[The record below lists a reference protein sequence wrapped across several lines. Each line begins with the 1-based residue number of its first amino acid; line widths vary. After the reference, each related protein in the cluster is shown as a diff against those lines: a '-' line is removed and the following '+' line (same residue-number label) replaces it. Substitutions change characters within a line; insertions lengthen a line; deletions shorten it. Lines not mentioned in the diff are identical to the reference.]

1 MAALSP
7 IARRAL
13 TAAYLVLAT
22 VVFLV
27 LGFPSEALR
36 AYATRRLSAALP
48 GLGVTV
54 GDVRLS
60 LPAGIA
66 LKSVRI
72 AHADRPLA
80 VVDEL
85 TLQPELLTLLQANTV
100 YRFEGSVG
108 GGAVDGRMEVDAS
121 GTAPKTRMTAQI
133 AGVQLQQLPA
143 LRDVYGSRLSGRMDG
158 TIALTDAG
166 LLSGKLSAGELLIE
180 LPMPVLAQTRFAF
193 RSAEADIALQN
204 RNLLVRNGRLRGAEL
219 DAEVSGT
226 ISLDPLQAAR
236 GVNLVGRVTPHP
248 AFMAKAEGSLPAGL
262 LRRRAAIP
270 FRVSGPLDAPGFSLN

>member
-1 MAALSP
+1 MDALSP
-7 IARRAL
+7 AARRML

-22 VVFLV
+22 AAFLV

-36 AYATRRLSAALP
+36 AYAARRLSAALP
-48 GLGVTV
+48 GLEVAV
-54 GDVRLS
+54 GDVRPS
-60 LPAGIA
+60 LPVGVA
-66 LKSVRI
+66 LKGVRI
-72 AHADRPLA
+72 AHGGRPLA

-85 TLQPELLTLLQANTV
+85 TVHPELLTLLQSTTV
-100 YRFEGSVG
+100 YRLEGSLG
-108 GGAVDGRMEVDAS
+108 GGAFSGRAEVDSA
-121 GTAPKTRMTAQI
+121 GATPKTRMTAQLG
-133 AGVQLQQLPA
+133 GVQLQQLPA
-143 LRDVYGSRLSGRMDG
+143 LRDVYGSRFSGRMDG
-158 TIALTDAG
+158 SLALTDAG
-166 LLSGKLSAGELLIE
+166 ALSGKLSASELQVE

-193 RSAEADIALQN
+193 RSADADIALQN
-204 RNLLVRNGRLRGAEL
+204 RSLLVRNGRLRGTEL

-226 ISLDPLQAAR
+226 ISFDPLQAAR

>member
-7 IARRAL
+7 TARRAL

-85 TLQPELLTLLQANTV
+85 TLQPELLTLLQE
-100 YRFEGSVG
+100 F
-108 GGAVDGRMEVDAS
+108 
-121 GTAPKTRMTAQI
+121 
-133 AGVQLQQLPA
+133 
-143 LRDVYGSRLSGRMDG
+143 
-158 TIALTDAG
+158 
-166 LLSGKLSAGELLIE
+166 
-180 LPMPVLAQTRFAF
+180 
-193 RSAEADIALQN
+193 
-204 RNLLVRNGRLRGAEL
+204 
-219 DAEVSGT
+219 
-226 ISLDPLQAAR
+226 
-236 GVNLVGRVTPHP
+236 
-248 AFMAKAEGSLPAGL
+248 
-262 LRRRAAIP
+262 
-270 FRVSGPLDAPGFSLN
+270 

>member
-1 MAALSP
+1 MTALSP
-7 IARRAL
+7 TARRAL

-22 VVFLV
+22 AAFLV
-27 LGFPSEALR
+27 LCFPSEALR
-36 AYATRRLSAALP
+36 AYAARRLSAALP
-48 GLGVTV
+48 GLEVAV
-54 GDVRLS
+54 GDVRPS
-60 LPAGIA
+60 LPAGVA
-66 LKSVRI
+66 LKGVRI
-72 AHADRPLA
+72 AHGGRPLA

-85 TLQPELLTLLQANTV
+85 TVHPELLTLLQSTTV
-100 YRFEGSVG
+100 YRLEGSLG
-108 GGAVDGRMEVDAS
+108 GGELSGRAEVDSA
-121 GTAPKTRMTAQI
+121 GATPKTRMTAQVG
-133 AGVQLQQLPA
+133 GVQLQQLPA

-158 TIALTDAG
+158 NLALTDAG
-166 LLSGKLSAGELLIE
+166 ALTGKLSASELQVE

-204 RNLLVRNGRLRGAEL
+204 RSLLVRNGRLRGTEV
-219 DAEVSGT
+219 DAEISGT

>member
-1 MAALSP
+1 MDALSP
-7 IARRAL
+7 AARRAL

-22 VVFLV
+22 AVFLV
-27 LGFPSEALR
+27 LSFPSEALR
-36 AYATRRLSAALP
+36 AYAARRLSAALP
-48 GLGVTV
+48 GLEVAV
-54 GDVRLS
+54 GDVRPS
-60 LPAGIA
+60 LPAGVA
-66 LKSVRI
+66 LKGVRI
-72 AHADRPLA
+72 AHGGRPLA

-85 TLQPELLTLLQANTV
+85 TVHPELLTLLQSTTV
-100 YRFEGSVG
+100 YRLEGSLG
-108 GGAVDGRMEVDAS
+108 GGAFSGRMEVDSA
-121 GTAPKTRMTAQI
+121 GATPKTRMTAQLG
-133 AGVQLQQLPA
+133 GVQLQQLPA

-158 TIALTDAG
+158 NLALTDAG
-166 LLSGKLSAGELLIE
+166 ALSGKLSASEVQVE

-193 RSAEADIALQN
+193 RSADADIALQN
-204 RNLLVRNGRLRGAEL
+204 RNLLVRNGRLRGTEL
-219 DAEVSGT
+219 DADVSGT

>member
-7 IARRAL
+7 TARRAL

-22 VVFLV
+22 AVFLV
-27 LGFPSEALR
+27 IGFPSEALR
-36 AYATRRLSAALP
+36 AYAARRLSAALP
-48 GLGVTV
+48 GLEVAV
-54 GDVRLS
+54 GDVRPS
-60 LPAGIA
+60 LPAGVA
-66 LKSVRI
+66 LKGVRI
-72 AHADRPLA
+72 AHGGRPLA

-85 TLQPELLTLLQANTV
+85 TVHPELLTLLQSTTV
-100 YRFEGSVG
+100 YRLEGSLG
-108 GGAVDGRMEVDAS
+108 GGALSGRAEVDSA
-121 GTAPKTRMTAQI
+121 GATPKTRMTAQVG
-133 AGVQLQQLPA
+133 GVQLQQLPA

-158 TIALTDAG
+158 NLALTDAG
-166 LLSGKLSAGELLIE
+166 ALTGKLSASELQVE

-204 RNLLVRNGRLRGAEL
+204 RNLHVRNGRLRGTEL
-219 DAEVSGT
+219 DAEISGT

>member
-66 LKSVRI
+66 VLRGPEFRFALVNPAYQALSPDRQFLGRTVAEVWPELAPQVLPLLRSVVSTGTPF
-72 AHADRPLA
+72 HAD
-80 VVDEL
+80 DM
-85 TLQPELLTLLQANTV
+85 
-100 YRFEGSVG
+100 RFEVNRP
-108 GGAVDGRMEVDAS
+108 GARGTEDRFFSFTYLAMPRAGAEPAEILVTVVETTERVRAVRQLAASEARLRAILDGTQDAFFR
-121 GTAPKTRMTAQI
+121 T
-133 AGVQLQQLPA
+133 
-143 LRDVYGSRLSGRMDG
+143 DLSGRIVM
-158 TIALTDAG
+158 A
-166 LLSGKLSAGELLIE
+166 SPSA
-180 LPMPVLAQTRFAF
+180 
-193 RSAEADIALQN
+193 
-204 RNLLVRNGRLRGAEL
+204 
-219 DAEVSGT
+219 
-226 ISLDPLQAAR
+226 
-236 GVNLVGRVTPHP
+236 
-248 AFMAKAEGSLPAGL
+248 
-262 LRRRAAIP
+262 RAASI
-270 FRVSGPLDAPGFSLN
+270 FWISASSLCQLG

>member
-1 MAALSP
+1 MTALSP
-7 IARRAL
+7 TARRAL

-22 VVFLV
+22 AAFLV
-27 LGFPSEALR
+27 LCFPSEALR
-36 AYATRRLSAALP
+36 AYAARRLSAALP
-48 GLGVTV
+48 GLEVAVGGV
-54 GDVRLS
+54 RPS
-60 LPAGIA
+60 LPAGVA
-66 LKSVRI
+66 LKGVRI
-72 AHADRPLA
+72 AHGGRPLA

-85 TLQPELLTLLQANTV
+85 TVHPELLTLLQSTSV
-100 YRFEGSVG
+100 YRLEGSLG
-108 GGAVDGRMEVDAS
+108 GGALSGRAEVDSA
-121 GTAPKTRMTAQI
+121 GATPKTRMTAQVG
-133 AGVQLQQLPA
+133 GVQLQQLPA

-158 TIALTDAG
+158 NLALTDAG
-166 LLSGKLSAGELLIE
+166 ALTGKLSASELQVE
-180 LPMPVLAQTRFAF
+180 LPVPVLAQTRFAF

-204 RNLLVRNGRLRGAEL
+204 RSLLVRNGRLRGTEL
-219 DAEVSGT
+219 DAEISGT